1 MDYVCSEFVLPL
13 ASKSTDGQGRRRWA
27 HQAHMNVLAELLNL
41 KFVVHSVR
49 TQLWSTPVGDNES
62 SPGSL
67 FHLVYDGSHYE
78 LLHM

>member
-1 MDYVCSEFVLPL
+1 MEYICLDFVAPL

-49 TQLWSTPVGDNES
+49 TQLWSTLVGDDES
-62 SPGSL
+62 SLGSL
-67 FHLVYDGSHYE
+67 LHLFFYGSHYE
-78 LLHM
+78 LLHR